1 MDINYEHLKT
11 FAKVAEYKS
20 FTQAAIELGT
30 SQPAVTRLIGSL
42 ENQFGCKLFFRD
54 KHSVTLTPE
63 GNQLYMHVSVAVEQL
78 EKGISTVAEFSNMEK
93 GHLNISANEIGLRG
107 SLDDL
112 LGQFHEKY
120 PNIMISLEN
129 MPSQESLK
137 ELSQGI
143 MDFAFITSTVE
154 LHKPFRQVICKSF
167 HDIPVIGSEFKIK
180 NQSFQTLNDL
190 QRVPYICMSKGHNTY
205 DLYEEFFHDEGLRM
219 NVDMFTNSFAMI
231 MPMIEHGLGYAF
243 MPDFIAEDSINTGKI
258 FSPKIKEQMKPRNIR
273 MIYDSTYP
281 LSVAGKA
288 FLDITLKYAKQHA
301 MKAGR

>member
-1 MDINYEHLKT
+1 MIFLLLLLYNRAAFQDVHFLDVDFQYQGFPYLKNQYL
-11 FAKVAEYKS
+11 V
-20 FTQAAIELGT
+20 
-30 SQPAVTRLIGSL
+30 SQ
-42 ENQFGCKLFFRD
+42 
-54 KHSVTLTPE
+54 
-63 GNQLYMHVSVAVEQL
+63 
-78 EKGISTVAEFSNMEK
+78 
-93 GHLNISANEIGLRG
+93 
-107 SLDDL
+107 
-112 LGQFHEKY
+112 
-120 PNIMISLEN
+120 
-129 MPSQESLK
+129 
-137 ELSQGI
+137 
-143 MDFAFITSTVE
+143 
-154 LHKPFRQVICKSF
+154 
-167 HDIPVIGSEFKIK
+167 K

>member
-1 MDINYEHLKT
+1 MIHDLRRQSWRRNHWPVGWDEHL
-11 FAKVAEYKS
+11 
-20 FTQAAIELGT
+20 I
-30 SQPAVTRLIGSL
+30 PDTRIT
-42 ENQFGCKLFFRD
+42 EW
-54 KHSVTLTPE
+54 LTTANCLNLP
-63 GNQLYMHVSVAVEQL
+63 
-78 EKGISTVAEFSNMEK
+78 GILPYALNRNEWCHEFSNMEK

-301 MKAGR
+301 MKAVRIYIQEQGKRDNEGYRRPAGRRRAANPA